1 MEEKIINI
9 SNNVFL
15 HLLNGENFK
24 TSFVAGFFLS
34 DLKREEVT
42 INALIPAVLTRGTAN
57 LPTMKEI
64 SLKLESLYG
73 ATLDGSS
80 DKIGDKQA
88 LQFYVTTI
96 NNEYALENEEL
107 LNESIKTLLDVIYN
121 PKLVNGKFDETYV
134 AQEKENLK
142 ELIKARIND
151 KGQYAITR
159 LIEEMFK
166 NEPYGIYKYGNLED
180 VDKIN
185 AENLY
190 EQYKKVL
197 ETSEVH
203 FYVSSSKN
211 VDEHL
216 FNICKKN
223 NLEMPQTSSTQTSN
237 TRIEPQTII
246 EKQDITQGKLVLG
259 YNVDIDKEDLYKM
272 QVYNAILGGSSNSK
286 MFQNVREKASL
297 AYTARSTFYKH
308 KNALVIFA
316 GIEVDKYE
324 KALAIIKEQVED
336 MKNGNFSDEDIKD
349 AKVFLVNLMRSF
361 YDSQDVLIDLSM
373 GQYIFGSNDTI
384 EEMINKIN
392 KVTREDILKVANSVT
407 LNTVYYLTANDEKE
421 A

>member
-1 MEEKIINI
+1 MEEKIIKI

-34 DLKREEVT
+34 DLKREDVT

-96 NNEYALENEEL
+96 NDEYALENEEL

-121 PKLVNGKFDETYV
+121 PKLVDGKFDETYV

-159 LIEEMFK
+159 LVEEMFK
-166 NEPYGIYKYGNLED
+166 DEPYGIYKYGNLED

-197 ETSEVH
+197 GTSEVH
-203 FYVSSSKN
+203 FYVSSSQN

-216 FNICKKN
+216 FDICKKSD
-223 NLEMPQTSSTQTSN
+223 LEIAQTPSVQTLN
-237 TRIEPQTII
+237 IKIESQTII

-259 YNVDIDKEDLYKM
+259 YNVNINKEDLYKM

-308 KNALVIFA
+308 KNALIIFA
-316 GIEVDKYE
+316 GIEVGKYE
-324 KALAIIKEQVED
+324 KALAIIKEQVND

-349 AKVFLVNLMRSF
+349 AKVFLENLMRSF
-361 YDSQDVLIDLSM
+361 YDSQDILIDLNM
-373 GQYIFGSNDTI
+373 GQYIFGSTDTI
-384 EEMINKIN
+384 EEMINNIN